1 MRSAP
6 KNGPI
11 SDVNRLLDYYNRNVS
26 FLITELKDQV
36 IREQAEYLDE
46 YRVEIMH
53 LRGDKSNRQQ
63 QQPPKSPRKAAKDQ
77 SKEDES
83 ASDNALEC
91 SRALSEEE
99 DTWSLPGIPKVDFR
113 SKYKLK

>member
-1 MRSAP
+1 M
-6 KNGPI
+6 
-11 SDVNRLLDYYNRNVS
+11 NVS
-26 FLITELKDQV
+26 LIITELKDQV

-63 QQPPKSPRKAAKDQ
+63 QQQPPKSPRKAAKDQ
-77 SKEDES
+77 SKEDDS

-91 SRALSEEE
+91 NRALSEEE
-99 DTWSLPGIPKVDFR
+99 DTWSLPGTPKFCLFR
-113 SKYKLK
+113 ILTFYFIF